1 MSNRQRNPKIIN
13 IVLIFVLIG
22 FLTYFIVWIW
32 GITDAYKTAEKIN
45 AGFRYDQMRFVF
57 SGSGE

>member
-13 IVLIFVLIG
+13 IVLIFVLIE

-32 GITDAYKTAEKIN
+32 EIIDAYKTVEKIN
-45 AGFRYDQMRFVF
+45 AGFRDQMRFVF